1 MQTTSSY
8 LDGVLPAIDG
18 AAERFVTLVTTAPDP
33 AVRVPSSPEWTVR
46 DVAAHL
52 ASVVPNF
59 ADGPRGR
66 GAWVSTPIDLPELN
80 REQIQALGAVS
91 VGELCA
97 RLRQDLADLVA
108 QIRGYG
114 AEAPSFRFH
123 GGELVRA
130 DVALGILLGELLV
143 HGWDVARALGRPWP
157 IDPVHA
163 ALVIEGLTPIL
174 PGWVRPERVR
184 DLDAVF
190 EIRLRGQAAHVWS
203 FRGGHL
209 RVDPPE
215 RGRVDA
221 RVSADPAAWLL
232 IAYRRQSQWR
242 HIATGRLLAWGRRP
256 WLALTLP
263 SRFHCP

>member
-108 QIRGYG
+108 QIWGYG